1 MQFQQ
6 YYGAESQ
13 DIPITVKLTLRTNT
27 NVFTQEIYVFS
38 LKVVSDTY
46 TTKSTE
52 SAFTPVRSEFTPSR
66 SASSS
71 GSLNYTPVMTTFG
84 RGGAVIADPFA
95 YVASF
100 IPIGWATSSLPTY
113 NASTIL
119 LKIPYVSS
127 VSVSPAG
134 ASIEVTRTSS
144 LYLGASSYSITA
156 VEPPSEV

>member
-38 LKVVSDTY
+38 LKVVSDTF

-52 SAFTPVRSEFTPSR
+52 SAFTPVRSVFG
-66 SASSS
+66 SSEI
-71 GSLNYTPVMTTFG
+71 LNYTPVITTFG
-84 RGGAVIADPFA
+84 RGGPAIGDPFA

-100 IPIGWATSSLPTY
+100 IPSGWATSSLPEY

-119 LKIPYVSS
+119 LKRPYVSS

-134 ASIEVTRTSS
+134 ANIEVTRTSS

-156 VEPPSEV
+156 VEPPDEV

>member
-1 MQFQQ
+1 MQIQQ

-13 DIPITVKLTLRTNT
+13 DIPITVKLTLRTNAF
-27 NVFTQEIYVFS
+27 VFTQETYVFS

-52 SAFTPVRSEFTPSR
+52 SAFTPVRSVFGP
-66 SASSS
+66 S

-84 RGGAVIADPFA
+84 RGGAVIDDPFA

-100 IPIGWATSSLPTY
+100 IPTGWTTSSIPTY
-113 NASTIL
+113 DASTIL
-119 LKIPYVSS
+119 LKKPYVSS

-134 ASIEVTRTSS
+134 ASIEVTRISS
-144 LYLGASSYSITA
+144 LYLGASSYSISAT
-156 VEPPSEV
+156 EPPAPI

>member
-1 MQFQQ
+1 MQIQQ

-13 DIPITVKLTLRTNT
+13 DIPITVKLTLRTNAF
-27 NVFTQEIYVFS
+27 VFTQETYVFS

-52 SAFTPVRSEFTPSR
+52 SAFTPVRS
-66 SASSS
+66 SSTS

-84 RGGAVIADPFA
+84 RGGAVIDDPFA

-100 IPIGWATSSLPTY
+100 IPTGWESSGLPAY

-119 LKIPYVSS
+119 LKKPYVSS

-144 LYLGASSYSITA
+144 LYLGASSYSISAT
-156 VEPPSEV
+156 EPPAEI